1 MASRNAVPV
10 STLCLVL
17 GVALAASTADPQ
29 LAFQS
34 ALEAKGRG
42 ELEPAETQLKE
53 VCQLSP
59 GWALPWIEL
68 AEIQLARGAP
78 DQALA
83 SVMQAAV
90 LDATN
95 PRVYH
100 DRALVESAMGRADL
114 AERDEAFAVS
124 LRPEFTEA
132 LAHLAELRWAAG
144 KRQEALSLLQSLA
157 VAHPDEIAYTV
168 RLIEAY
174 SELGQNVAAERELRL
189 LVARDPQNPVWHRR
203 LARLLAAQGLT
214 DEAAYETE
222 LAERLSHKSTES
234 RRLRQLPKSKH

>member
-1 MASRNAVPV
+1 MASRIAAPM
-10 STLCLVL
+10 SALSLAL
-17 GVALAASTADPQ
+17 GVALAASTVDPQ
-29 LAFQS
+29 LAFQG

-42 ELEPAETQLKE
+42 ELEPAEAQLRE
-53 VCQLSP
+53 VCQVSP

-90 LDATN
+90 LDAAN

-144 KRQEALSLLQSLA
+144 KRQEALNLLQSLA
-157 VAHPDEIAYTV
+157 AAHPDQVTYTV

-189 LVARDPQNPVWHRR
+189 LIAQDPQNPIWHRR
-203 LARLLAAQGLT
+203 LARLLAAQGLN
-214 DEAAYETE
+214 DEAQHETE
-222 LAERLSHKSTES
+222 LAEGLSHKAKES